1 MFEKLFERPHAI
13 QRKLSGPLLE
23 ARLQFLRHC
32 AEHGAAQSTLREIAH
47 YQLIV
52 IDYLKL
58 QDRETITPA
67 EIEAAAERWMQR
79 QAGSPRLKGSSSPLS
94 KSRFIR
100 HATHWLGFLGRMQTP
115 VLPPHPFTQYIS
127 EFAGFMRD
135 ERGLSSATII
145 SRCQEVEAYLAE
157 LYGQQLTLSD
167 LTIIHIDNILL
178 QRINQ
183 AGYTRRTVQT
193 HASILR
199 AFFRYAEQ
207 RGWCQCGLA
216 NAIKAPRVFR
226 HETLPFSPA
235 WEDVQ
240 RLIAG
245 TNGACPADIRDHAIL
260 LLLAVYGLRSS
271 EVRRLQ
277 LEDLDWEH
285 ELIHIRRA
293 KQGPVQSLP
302 LSHTVGDAILRY
314 LREVRPRHPAYRELF
329 LTLRA
334 PFRTLTSQAIGQTV
348 RRRWRPLDV
357 AIEHHGPHSLRHACA
372 TRLIN
377 QGVSLKEIGE
387 QLGHRDMETTR
398 IYAKVDLTHL
408 REVADFNLG
417 GVLCN

>member
-1 MFEKLFERPHAI
+1 MFEKLFKCPHTI
-13 QRKLSGPLLE
+13 QRMFSHPLLE
-23 ARLQFLRHC
+23 ERLHFLRHC
-32 AEHGAAQSTLREIAH
+32 AEYGTAQSTLQGIAR

-52 IDYLKL
+52 VDYLKL
-58 QDRETITPA
+58 QDRETITHA
-67 EIEAAAERWMQR
+67 EIEAAAERWAQQ
-79 QAGSPRLKGSSSPLS
+79 QAGSPRLKGSLSPLS
-94 KSRFIR
+94 KSRFIM
-100 HATHWLGFLGRMQTP
+100 HATHWLVFLGRMQTP
-115 VLPPHPFTQYIS
+115 VLPSHPFTQYIS

-135 ERGLSSATII
+135 ERGLSSATIVA
-145 SRCQEVEAYLAE
+145 RCLKVEAYLAE

-167 LTIIHIDNILL
+167 LTITHIDNILL

-183 AGYTRRTVQT
+183 AGYTRITVKTQ
-193 HASILR
+193 ASILR

-216 NAIKAPRVFR
+216 NAIKSPRVFR

-240 RLIAG
+240 RLIAS

-260 LLLAVYGLRSS
+260 LLLSVYGLRSG
-271 EVRRLQ
+271 EVRCLQ

-285 ELIHIRRA
+285 ELIRIRRV
-293 KQGPVQSLP
+293 KKGPVQSLP

-314 LREVRPRHPAYRELF
+314 LREVRPRHPACRELF

-334 PFRTLTSQAIGQTV
+334 PFRALTSQAINYIVTH
-348 RRRWRPLDV
+348 RWKPLNV

-387 QLGHRDMETTR
+387 QLGHRNMETTR

-408 REVADFNLG
+408 REVADFDLG